1 MAWRDTAFLG
11 CPQERCRA
19 EYRLPP
25 HSKAF
30 ANLPREGHV
39 PAKVAQTFL
48 SALFAKAQVI
58 HLREYVYG
66 GQAG

>member
-1 MAWRDTAFLG
+1 
-11 CPQERCRA
+11 
-19 EYRLPP
+19 
-25 HSKAF
+25 
-30 ANLPREGHV
+30 V